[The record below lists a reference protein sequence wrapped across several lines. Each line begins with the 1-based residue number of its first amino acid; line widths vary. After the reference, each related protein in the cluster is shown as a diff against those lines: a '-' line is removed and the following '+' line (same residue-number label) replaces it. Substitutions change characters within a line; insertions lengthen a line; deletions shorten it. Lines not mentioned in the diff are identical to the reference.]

1 MRFDVVGVDLSADG
15 APSRIEHIEA
25 AFLPDGAGY
34 WA

>member
-1 MRFDVVGVDLSADG
+1 MRFDVVGVDLPADG
-15 APSRIEHIEA
+15 GPPRIEHIEA